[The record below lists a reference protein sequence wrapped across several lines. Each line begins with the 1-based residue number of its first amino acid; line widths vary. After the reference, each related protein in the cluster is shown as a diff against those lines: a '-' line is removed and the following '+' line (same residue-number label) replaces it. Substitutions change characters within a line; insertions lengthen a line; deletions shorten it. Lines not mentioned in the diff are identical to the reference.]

1 MTLAWY
7 CVAMW
12 CNDKCMQNVCILLKE
27 TVLLKR
33 MLHNLKC
40 GLFANWFGIE
50 SSFSKILQF
59 LTI

>member
-12 CNDKCMQNVCILLKE
+12 CNDKCMQNVGRIGLRKETILLKE
-27 TVLLKR
+27 AVLLKR

-40 GLFANWFGIE
+40 GLSAN
-50 SSFSKILQF
+50 
-59 LTI
+59 